1 MSRASDSALLLKTF
15 NDYLAKC
22 LVAFDD
28 WEIKSSHSLKASIVA
43 ESLENLVCLIS
54 VLNCVI
60 PDQLEDT
67 QERLLEL
74 NVKYTGFFQKLF
86 HLCKYYLIMFA
97 EVKIADDMEEQQAM
111 SSSETA
117 ATTSKSRHASQFNLA
132 KSNLNEL
139 LRNVLVLKKQNNST
153 LTRLIEE
160 CVSLMDESE

>member
-1 MSRASDSALLLKTF
+1 
-15 NDYLAKC
+15 
-22 LVAFDD
+22 
-28 WEIKSSHSLKASIVA
+28 
-43 ESLENLVCLIS
+43 
-54 VLNCVI
+54 
-60 PDQLEDT
+60 
-67 QERLLEL
+67 
-74 NVKYTGFFQKLF
+74 
-86 HLCKYYLIMFA
+86 MFA